1 MDIPTTL
8 THFHDLDE
16 FAADLQEA
24 SFSAAYVFIEPDYG
38 HDITHGGNYQC
49 GNSQHPIDDVT
60 RGDGLIKLVYEAIRN
75 SPHWESSLLLIT
87 YDEHGGFYDHVAP
100 PPAVPPGDVTDPV
113 NNSHGF
119 RFDQQGV
126 RVPAIVVSP
135 WIPSVRPI
143 GLEGQTCNLIDHT
156 QYDHGS
162 LLATVERLYGLSPL
176 TNRDARANDFLH
188 LLSADTPRTDAP
200 LTLPPPAV
208 SGFSCDDDSPQP
220 GAQRTAII
228 PSTDS
233 EEAASQPVPVTI
245 RGFLE
250 LAAIQ
255 DSRLN
260 PDDRE
265 SIASRLR
272 TIRTLADA
280 LQYFQGVTA
289 QLEAIGLGAARHPL
303 NDQQPD
309 DPTTAPD
316 GDR

>member
-1 MDIPTTL
+1 MDIPTML

-16 FAADLQEA
+16 LSADLQEE

-38 HDITHGGNYQC
+38 HDITHGGNFQC

-75 SPHWESSLLLIT
+75 SPHWESSLLIIT
-87 YDEHGGFYDHVAP
+87 YDEHGGFFDHVTP
-100 PPAVPPGDVTDPV
+100 PPAVPPGDIPDPI

-126 RVPAIVVSP
+126 RVPAVIVSP
-135 WIPSVRPI
+135 WIPSVRPT
-143 GLEGQTCNLIDHT
+143 GLQGQTCNLIDHT

-200 LTLPPPAV
+200 QTLPPQAA
-208 SGFSCDDDSPQP
+208 SGFSCEDDPQQP
-220 GAQRTAII
+220 GSAQTAII
-228 PSTDS
+228 SRTDPD
-233 EEAASQPVPVTI
+233 EATSQAVPATL
-245 RGFLE
+245 RGFVE

-255 DSRLN
+255 ESRLS
-260 PDDRE
+260 PDNRGG
-265 SIASRLR
+265 ITQRLR
-272 TIRTLADA
+272 TIHTLADA
-280 LQYFQGVTA
+280 LQYLQEVTA
-289 QLEAIGLGAARHPL
+289 QLRAIGLGAVRTRPPG
-303 NDQQPD
+303 QQPGH
-309 DPTTAPD
+309 PTTAPD
-316 GDR
+316 RDP